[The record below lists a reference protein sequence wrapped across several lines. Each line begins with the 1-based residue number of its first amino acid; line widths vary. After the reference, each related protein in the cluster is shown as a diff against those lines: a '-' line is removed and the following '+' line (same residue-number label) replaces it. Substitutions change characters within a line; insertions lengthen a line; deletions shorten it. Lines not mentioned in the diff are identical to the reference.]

1 MSWGGGGGSRCWN
14 TDHQASLQVARGV
27 RETCVSNTETVILL
41 CFGWFGA
48 KVFVILAATTT
59 ASTGPAAIF
68 IRKFGLT
75 TASRAAAP
83 HRFPAHCRR
92 RAESVPP
99 VKLPA
104 TARPDLIPGADESN
118 QRRSGGVPH
127 LNADTHLGE
136 VEAAIKDAVVVFHP
150 GVDFTDIWVEPRT
163 SWNGSDM
170 IEVWAVYDGDTGD
183 LAVPAKH
190 SLRTRI
196 QDILWDMGVDAFP
209 NMHLV
214 AKADAKDLKPETV

>member
-1 MSWGGGGGSRCWN
+1 MLEVY
-14 TDHQASLQVARGV
+14 T
-27 RETCVSNTETVILL
+27 
-41 CFGWFGA
+41 
-48 KVFVILAATTT
+48 
-59 ASTGPAAIF
+59 
-68 IRKFGLT
+68 
-75 TASRAAAP
+75 AAP
-83 HRFPAHCRR
+83 HRSPDHCCRR
-92 RAESVPP
+92 ADSVPSA
-99 VKLPA
+99 KLPA
-104 TARPDLIPGADESN
+104 TACPDLIPVADESN
-118 QRRSGGVPH
+118 QRRSDGVSH
-127 LNADTHLGE
+127 LKADTRIGE

-163 SWNGSDM
+163 SWSGSDM

-209 NMHLV
+209 NTHLV

>member
-1 MSWGGGGGSRCWN
+1 MR
-14 TDHQASLQVARGV
+14 
-27 RETCVSNTETVILL
+27 
-41 CFGWFGA
+41 
-48 KVFVILAATTT
+48 
-59 ASTGPAAIF
+59 
-68 IRKFGLT
+68 
-75 TASRAAAP
+75 
-83 HRFPAHCRR
+83 
-92 RAESVPP
+92 
-99 VKLPA
+99 
-104 TARPDLIPGADESN
+104 
-118 QRRSGGVPH
+118 GVPH
-127 LNADTHLGE
+127 LNADTYLRE

-190 SLRTRI
+190 SLHTRI